1 LLKEIY
7 KTLRSNERI
16 KLISISFFTLISLI
30 FELFGITLIIPI
42 SKLILDPEFYG
53 QLINDYSYLSIIQ
66 YLDREKL
73 IIFIIILFFLTV
85 FFKTIF
91 FTILSYKKFSFI
103 NNIIK
108 SRTLELYDI
117 YLKQNIT
124 FFKKTHSASLVKNLI
139 NEMFV
144 LGALFNSI
152 IILFSEL
159 IFTLLIV
166 SALFIFNFQIL
177 FFLLIYSLIIYLLYK
192 IIIKN
197 KIFNW
202 GNERQVLQAD
212 ITKDFMESFG
222 AIKEL
227 IVYNKTD
234 LFKDKI
240 KSLINNKANLDT
252 KFATVNEIPKYF
264 LELLSL
270 LGFSIILTSLYL
282 IGIEKN
288 ELLITLIFFGALIFK
303 ALPSF
308 SRIITSFQQIGF
320 SYPANKLV
328 NDEINR
334 KNDVDLF
341 YDEEIIFNESIKFKN
356 LSFSFEENKILN
368 NFSIEIKKGE
378 RALIIGESG
387 KGKSTLIDIIA
398 GFYNNYEGD
407 FLIDGVPLKSIVN
420 WRKKIG
426 YLSQSFFILDDSI
439 KNNIILNDESNE
451 DRLIEIIKICQLT
464 ELISSKKEG
473 LNTVIGERGSL
484 LSGGEKQRIGLARA
498 LYRNP
503 EILILD
509 EPTSSL
515 DENTAEN
522 FIESVL
528 KLDKNYTIIM
538 VTHNSKFQSLFERII
553 KIT

>member
-1 LLKEIY
+1 MLKEIY
-7 KTLRSNERI
+7 KTLRSNEKI
-16 KLISISFFTLISLI
+16 NLISISFFTLISLI

-53 QLINDYSYLSIIQ
+53 QLINDYYYLSIIQ

-240 KSLINNKANLDT
+240 KSLINNKVNLDT

-378 RALIIGESG
+378 RALIIGKSG

-398 GFYNNYEGD
+398 GFYNNYQGD
-407 FLIDGVPLKSIVN
+407 FLIDGVPLKSIIN

-515 DENTAEN
+515 DDNTAEN

-553 KIT
+553 KIK

>member
-1 LLKEIY
+1 MLKEIY
-7 KTLRSNERI
+7 KTLRSNERT
-16 KLISISFFTLISLI
+16 KLISISFFTLISLV

>member
-1 LLKEIY
+1 MLKEIY

-177 FFLLIYSLIIYLLYK
+177 FFLLIYSLIIYLFYK

-515 DENTAEN
+515 DDNTAEN

>member
-7 KTLRSNERI
+7 KTLRSNERT
-16 KLISISFFTLISLI
+16 KLISISFFTLISLV

>member
-1 LLKEIY
+1 MLKEIY
-7 KTLRSNERI
+7 KTLRSNERT
-16 KLISISFFTLISLI
+16 KLISISFFTLISLV

-159 IFTLLIV
+159 TFTLLIV

>member
-1 LLKEIY
+1 MLKEIY

-16 KLISISFFTLISLI
+16 KLISISFFTLISLV

>member
-1 LLKEIY
+1 MLKEIY

-108 SRTLELYDI
+108 SRTIELYDI

-515 DENTAEN
+515 DDNTAEN

>member
-108 SRTLELYDI
+108 SRTIELYDI

-515 DENTAEN
+515 DDNTAEN

>member
-1 LLKEIY
+1 MLKEIY
-7 KTLRSNERI
+7 KTLRSNERT
-16 KLISISFFTLISLI
+16 KLISISFFTLISLV

-515 DENTAEN
+515 DDNTAEN

>member
-1 LLKEIY
+1 MLKEIY
-7 KTLRSNERI
+7 KTLRSNERT

-515 DENTAEN
+515 DDNTAEN

>member
-1 LLKEIY
+1 MLKEIY
-7 KTLRSNERI
+7 KTLRRNEKI
-16 KLISISFFTLISLI
+16 NLISISFFTLISLI

-177 FFLLIYSLIIYLLYK
+177 FFLIIYSLIIYLLYK

-240 KSLINNKANLDT
+240 KSLFNNKVNLDT

-308 SRIITSFQQIGF
+308 SRIITSFQQIEF

-451 DRLIEIIKICQLT
+451 ERLIEIIKICQLT

-515 DENTAEN
+515 DDNTAEN

-528 KLDKNYTIIM
+528 KLDKNFTIIM
-538 VTHNSKFQSLFERII
+538 VTHNSKFQPFFERII
-553 KIT
+553 KIK

>member
-1 LLKEIY
+1 MLKEIY

-53 QLINDYSYLSIIQ
+53 QLINDYSYLSLIENIGK
-66 YLDREKL
+66 EKL
-73 IIFIIILFFLTV
+73 IIFTTIIFFLSV
-85 FFKTIF
+85 FLKTIF
-91 FTILSYKKFSFI
+91 LTILSYKKFSFI

-108 SRTLELYDI
+108 SRALELYDV
-117 YLKQNIT
+117 YLNQNST
-124 FFKKTHSASLVKNLI
+124 FFKKTHSSSLVKNLT
-139 NEMFV
+139 NEMSE
-144 LGALFNSI
+144 LSALFNSI

-159 IFTLLIV
+159 NYTLLIV
-166 SALFIFNFQIL
+166 FVFCIFNFQI
-177 FFLLIYSLIIYLLYK
+177 FIFLLIYSLIIYLLFK

-197 KIFNW
+197 KILNW

-212 ITKDFMESFG
+212 ITKGFMESFG

-227 IVYNKTD
+227 IVYNKVD
-234 LFKDKI
+234 LFKGRI
-240 KSLINNKANLDT
+240 KSSFNNKTNLDT
-252 KFATVNEIPKYF
+252 KFNTVNETPKYF
-264 LELLSL
+264 LELAAL

-288 ELLITLIFFGALIFK
+288 ELLITLIFFSALIFK

-308 SRIITSFQQIGF
+308 SRIITSVQQIRF
-320 SYPANKLV
+320 CYPANKLI

-341 YDEEIIFNESIKFKN
+341 YEEEIIFNESVKLKN
-356 LSFSFEENKILN
+356 LSFSFEENKIFN

-378 RALIIGESG
+378 RALIIGKSG

-407 FLIDGVPLKSIVN
+407 FLIDDKPLKSIVN

-464 ELISSKKEG
+464 ELINSKKEG
-473 LNTVIGERGSL
+473 LNTLIGERGSL

-515 DENTAEN
+515 DDNTAEE
-522 FIESVL
+522 FIESAL

-538 VTHNSKFQSLFERII
+538 VTHNSKFQPLFERII
-553 KIT
+553 KIK

>member
-7 KTLRSNERI
+7 KTLRSNERT
-16 KLISISFFTLISLI
+16 KLISISFFTLISLV

-515 DENTAEN
+515 DDNTAEN

>member
-1 LLKEIY
+1 
-7 KTLRSNERI
+7 
-16 KLISISFFTLISLI
+16 
-30 FELFGITLIIPI
+30 
-42 SKLILDPEFYG
+42 
-53 QLINDYSYLSIIQ
+53 
-66 YLDREKL
+66 
-73 IIFIIILFFLTV
+73 
-85 FFKTIF
+85 
-91 FTILSYKKFSFI
+91 
-103 NNIIK
+103 
-108 SRTLELYDI
+108 
-117 YLKQNIT
+117 
-124 FFKKTHSASLVKNLI
+124 
-139 NEMFV
+139 MFV

-166 SALFIFNFQIL
+166 FALFIFNFQIL

-240 KSLINNKANLDT
+240 KSLINNKVNLDT

-264 LELLSL
+264 LELVSL

-378 RALIIGESG
+378 RALIIGKSG

-407 FLIDGVPLKSIVN
+407 FLIDGVPLKSIIN

-515 DENTAEN
+515 DDNTAEN

>member
-1 LLKEIY
+1 MLKEIY

-407 FLIDGVPLKSIVN
+407 FLIDDVPLKSIVN

-538 VTHNSKFQSLFERII
+538 VTHNSKFQALFERII

>member
-1 LLKEIY
+1 MLKEIY

-53 QLINDYSYLSIIQ
+53 QLINDYSYLSLIDNIG
-66 YLDREKL
+66 REKL
-73 IIFIIILFFLTV
+73 IIFTTIIFFLTV
-85 FFKTIF
+85 FLKTIF
-91 FTILSYKKFSFI
+91 LTILSYKKFSFI

-108 SRTLELYDI
+108 SRTLELYDV

-144 LGALFNSI
+144 LGGLFNSI

-166 SALFIFNFQIL
+166 FALFIFNFQIL
-177 FFLLIYSLIIYLLYK
+177 FFLLIYSLIIYLSYK

-197 KIFNW
+197 RIFNW
-202 GNERQVLQAD
+202 GNERQILQAD

-222 AIKEL
+222 ANKEL

-240 KSLINNKANLDT
+240 KSLINNKVNLDT

-308 SRIITSFQQIGF
+308 SRIITSFQQIEF

-378 RALIIGESG
+378 RALIIGKSG

-407 FLIDGVPLKSIVN
+407 FLIDDVPLKSIVN

-473 LNTVIGERGSL
+473 LNTIIGERGSL

-553 KIT
+553 KIN

>member
-1 LLKEIY
+1 MLKEIY

-16 KLISISFFTLISLI
+16 KLISISFFTLISLV

-515 DENTAEN
+515 DDNTAEN

>member
-1 LLKEIY
+1 MKE
-7 KTLRSNERI
+7 T
-16 KLISISFFTLISLI
+16 KLISISFFTLISLV

>member
-1 LLKEIY
+1 MLKEIY

-515 DENTAEN
+515 DDNTAEN

>member
-7 KTLRSNERI
+7 KTLRSNERT
-16 KLISISFFTLISLI
+16 KLISISFFTLISLV

-108 SRTLELYDI
+108 SRTIELYDI

-515 DENTAEN
+515 DDNTAEN

>member
-1 LLKEIY
+1 MLKEIY

-341 YDEEIIFNESIKFKN
+341 YDEEIIFKESIKFKN

>member
-1 LLKEIY
+1 MLKEIY

-144 LGALFNSI
+144 LGSLFNSI

-234 LFKDKI
+234 LFKDII
-240 KSLINNKANLDT
+240 KSLFNNKVNLDT

-308 SRIITSFQQIGF
+308 SRIITSFQQIEF

-341 YDEEIIFNESIKFKN
+341 YDEDIIFNESIKFKN

-451 DRLIEIIKICQLT
+451 ERLIEIIKICQLT

-515 DENTAEN
+515 DDNTAEE

-553 KIT
+553 KIK